1 MINKDDL
8 TDNEKVLWLWAHE
21 TCRVFMDRLVQEE
34 DEDLFMDMMFKASR
48 DKVWEDLEWV
58 LKKLPFNQNAPPKH
72 LMKYVIFGDIMGEGV
87 SAHDR

>member
-34 DEDLFMDMMFKASR
+34 DEDWFMDMMFKASR
-48 DKVWEDLEWV
+48 DKVWDDLEWV
-58 LKKLPFNQNAPPKH
+58 LKKLPFN
-72 LMKYVIFGDIMGEGV
+72 
-87 SAHDR
+87 